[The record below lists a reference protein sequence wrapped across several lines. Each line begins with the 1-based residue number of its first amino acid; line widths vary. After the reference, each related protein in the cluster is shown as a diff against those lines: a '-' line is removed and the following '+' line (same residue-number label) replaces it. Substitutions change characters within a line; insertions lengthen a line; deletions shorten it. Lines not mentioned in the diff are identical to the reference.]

1 MNTNKILEDL
11 AVFRWTARLNIHKG
25 IANHF
30 SVCLPDSSESFY
42 VNGTGMHFSKIKTNN
57 YIKSLNI
64 LSVNTIIGNRKIYA
78 SSMRE
83 GKTAIEKPFSTVQ
96 LVEGRALSI
105 TLLADRL
112 QLAGRTQRGAGV
124 HQQQQQQQQRQWQA
138 WRRRDG
144 ARSPGGGSSGTRGG
158 SPGASWR

>member
-42 VNGTGMHFSKIKTNN
+42 VNGTGMLFSKIKTNN

-64 LSVNTIIGNRKIYA
+64 LSVNSIIGNRKIYA

-83 GKTAIEKPFSTVQ
+83 GKTAIEKQKKGNTVDEIKNLSTQ
-96 LVEGRALSI
+96 ILSE
-105 TLLADRL
+105 LN
-112 QLAGRTQRGAGV
+112 
-124 HQQQQQQQQRQWQA
+124 
-138 WRRRDG
+138 
-144 ARSPGGGSSGTRGG
+144 
-158 SPGASWR
+158 